1 MEPIFKNNKIEFEFN
16 LIKDKQVDGYE
27 NEYSQVILNIL
38 TNAKDVLLSRQIQNP
53 KIVISIN
60 QKHNSTITTI
70 LDNGGGIENKYINQ
84 IFDPYFTTKE
94 KGSGIGLYM
103 SEMIIKNHF
112 KGKITAC
119 NKANGSIFSI
129 EF

>member
-1 MEPIFKNNKIEFEFN
+1 MGFDEAFLYRKFTIFYVRK
-16 LIKDKQVDGYE
+16 
-27 NEYSQVILNIL
+27 
-38 TNAKDVLLSRQIQNP
+38 LS
-53 KIVISIN
+53 
-60 QKHNSTITTI
+60 
-70 LDNGGGIENKYINQ
+70 KYINQ

-112 KGKITAC
+112 KGKIIAC
-119 NKANGSIFSI
+119 NKANGSLFTI